1 MKGTTMKKSEKADK
15 ARTESMSSNL
25 LGPEGPEIEPS
36 LLLRYLIKRFDE
48 MLQTNDPTFPLA
60 LRGLALSSVAHDK
73 DGYAEL
79 RSILIPPDQISRC
92 REILEQT
99 LLRTKDDGTLIDRGG
114 EKVECL
120 DEMTCRQVLLT
131 ALDEGERMV
140 DEDSYEFAPIFQCI
154 GWIALRCYPL
164 RLEEYEKIWQSC
176 AGDPRQAISAQ
187 LEILEIALDQKDVE
201 ETKK

>member
-1 MKGTTMKKSEKADK
+1 MKTDH
-15 ARTESMSSNL
+15 NL
-25 LGPEGPEIEPS
+25 FGSEGPVIEPR
-36 LLLRYLIKRFDE
+36 LLLRYLIERFDE
-48 MLQTNDPTFPLA
+48 MLKTNDPTFPLA
-60 LRGLALSSVAHDK
+60 FRGLALSSVAHDK
-73 DGYAEL
+73 HGYLEL
-79 RSILIPPDQISRC
+79 RSILVPPEQIRRC

-99 LLRTKDDGTLIDRGG
+99 LLRTKDGGTLIDRGG

-140 DEDSYEFAPIFQCI
+140 DRGDYEFAPIFQSI
-154 GWIALRCYPL
+154 AWIALQCYPR

-176 AGDPRQAISAQ
+176 ADDPRQAIPAQ
-187 LEILEIALDQKDVE
+187 LEILEIALDQKNLE